1 MKLAHEEIE
10 AIKASLPEVAQH
22 VVDAGWGAKPFN
34 DLTKD
39 EICGFLACAQRAY
52 RTQLNRI
59 IEETDI
65 PW

>member
-39 EICGFLACAQRAY
+39 EICGFLACAQKTY

-65 PW
+65 PY